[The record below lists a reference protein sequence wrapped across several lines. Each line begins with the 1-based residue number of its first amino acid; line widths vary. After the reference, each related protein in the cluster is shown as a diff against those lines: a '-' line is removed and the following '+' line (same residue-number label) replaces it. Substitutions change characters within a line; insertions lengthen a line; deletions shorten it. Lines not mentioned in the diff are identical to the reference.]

1 MISIK
6 NAPAAPSGFLRQKRL
21 IVVASPAPAVTT
33 GAAVMTSRPES
44 ATAGFVAT
52 LRRSKTNVRIETL
65 SPIKTV
71 QPRGPDGSKQHDRP
85 IKTVQRRRFHRP
97 APARSEHHGPIQTVQ
112 TPAPARS
119 EHHRPIKTVQ
129 MRGGEERRPSRTTLY
144 VAGRSDE
151 PTT

>member
-21 IVVASPAPAVTT
+21 IVVASPVPAVTT

-71 QPRGPDGSKQHDRP
+71 QPRAPAGSKQHDRP
-85 IKTVQRRRFHRP
+85 IK
-97 APARSEHHGPIQTVQ
+97 TVQ

-144 VAGRSDE
+144 
-151 PTT
+151 